1 MRKLKKRV
9 KRRNEPRE
17 TNGHVKKE
25 KENIEFL
32 PVNNVDEAKGKDKSW
47 KEETTRNNWFYRRFF
62 GIFKI
67 NDKRSGRD
75 FN

>member
-1 MRKLKKRV
+1 M
-9 KRRNEPRE
+9 
-17 TNGHVKKE
+17 
-25 KENIEFL
+25 
-32 PVNNVDEAKGKDKSW
+32 NNVDEAKGKDKSW